1 MSLMPMVAQAAAD
14 TVVMIQ
20 ARDGLETASMVAS
33 VVLTSIFVLILA
45 ALVFLL
51 FQLRG
56 IQRTVKELVGRLE
69 KRADPIFDKGK
80 EIAANVEFISG
91 AVRTDVQH
99 VSDSVQAVS
108 ARLNK
113 ASERMEVR
121 IAEFNALM
129 DVVQSEAENV
139 FIGSTAAMRGVRA
152 GARALRGRRVE
163 EPELTDDELA
173 LIDEE
178 DAELL
183 AEAGL
188 PPRELGAAAVET
200 QRAPLAAPGGVQVT
214 GGAESP
220 AAKSAPAGSAAASR
234 RTP

>member
-1 MSLMPMVAQAAAD
+1 MSLMPMLLQAAAD

-33 VVLTSIFVLILA
+33 IVLTSIFVLILA

-56 IQRTVKELVGRLE
+56 IQRTVKELMGRLE

-80 EIAANVEFISG
+80 EIAANVEFISA

-99 VSDSVQAVS
+99 VSDAVQAAS

-152 GARALRGRRVE
+152 GARALRGRK
-163 EPELTDDELA
+163 EPELTDEELA

-183 AEAGL
+183 EEAGL
-188 PPRELGAAAVET
+188 APRELGPAATDT

-214 GGAESP
+214 GGAQSS
-220 AAKSAPAGSAAASR
+220 AKSAPAGSAAAGR